1 MPYSRPSNFDIAA
14 ISLFDGSA
22 GYSLTA
28 DVRAAAVADG
38 TDTPSAASF
47 TRDASAIT
55 ADEPAFDPTA
65 LAAAAADGA
74 KNPNASTAPIKRER
88 ILFKTVF
95 IYSSGRA
102 DYDVQ
107 GNSRP
112 FAAVRRLHN
121 ISDFIISDFGTNVK
135 HCRRTK
141 AAP

>member
-28 DVRAAAVADG
+28 DVRAAVADG

-47 TRDASAIT
+47 TRDASALT

-65 LAAAAADGA
+65 FAAAAADGA

-88 ILFKTVF
+88 ILFKTV
-95 IYSSGRA
+95 
-102 DYDVQ
+102 
-107 GNSRP
+107 
-112 FAAVRRLHN
+112 
-121 ISDFIISDFGTNVK
+121 T
-135 HCRRTK
+135 
-141 AAP
+141 